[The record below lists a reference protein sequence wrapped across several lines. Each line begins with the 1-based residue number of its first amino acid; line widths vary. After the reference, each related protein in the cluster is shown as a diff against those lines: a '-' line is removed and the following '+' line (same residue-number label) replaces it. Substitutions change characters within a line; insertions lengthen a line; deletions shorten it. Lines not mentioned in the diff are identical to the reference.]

1 MPTFDDPRKDSAEA
15 YQALRGLAHA
25 SRTFTDPADTYPVIG
40 DLLGDVRILRQVFDQ
55 VAAAH
60 IAHRARAHD
69 DFGDQA
75 AGATSALATADNLH
89 QAGTLMDA
97 AEELLDTASQ
107 HSGRIAWHPAETPEL
122 DTNGPGRSTAQAGT
136 LTLTVWPD
144 TPLGEHQRYAYRVED
159 TATGESVEGRDLFTG
174 AGAPVEPDQALRE
187 LAGFLS
193 AAGEARQY
201 AFDNPGMHP
210 ENEGLFPAWAADA
223 ARRNADALSEL
234 AEHGPQPTASDAV
247 PAPPG
252 ERRWIRVVFLQGEEA
267 DKVLDLIDRDGTDAA
282 IENLARSDH
291 GDETMQT
298 ALEDGSVYARPPAG
312 TLDRTAT
319 RGDYAL
325 VHNPFSGYVS
335 LYREFTT
342 APELAPE
349 PTGVHPLVNAMIE
362 RHAKRQAATPAEP
375 PARTVRGKAVGA
387 DWFAPRTGA
396 SSASHRGLAL

>member
-97 AEELLDTASQ
+97 VEELLDAASQ

-122 DTNGPGRSTAQAGT
+122 DTSGPGRSTARAGT

-144 TPLGEHQRYAYRVED
+144 TPLDEHQRYAYRVED
-159 TATGESVEGRDLFTG
+159 TPTGKSVEGRDLFTG
-174 AGAPVEPDQALRE
+174 AGAPVEPDRALRE

-201 AFDNPGMHP
+201 ALDNPGTHP
-210 ENEGLFPAWAADA
+210 ENEGLFPTWAADA
-223 ARRNADALSEL
+223 ARQNADALSEL
-234 AEHGPQPTASDAV
+234 AEDGPRPPDAE
-247 PAPPG
+247 PAV
-252 ERRWIRVVFLQGEEA
+252 ERRWIGVVFLRGEGA
-267 DKVLDLIDRDGTDAA
+267 GKVLDLIDREGTDAA
-282 IENLARSDH
+282 IDRLARFDH

-312 TLDRTAT
+312 TLDRTTT
-319 RGDYAL
+319 RGDYTL
-325 VHNPFSGYVS
+325 VHNPFSGYIS

-342 APELAPE
+342 APDLAPE

-375 PARTVRGKAVGA
+375 PARTVPGKAVGA
-387 DWFAPRTGA
+387 DWFAPRTGT